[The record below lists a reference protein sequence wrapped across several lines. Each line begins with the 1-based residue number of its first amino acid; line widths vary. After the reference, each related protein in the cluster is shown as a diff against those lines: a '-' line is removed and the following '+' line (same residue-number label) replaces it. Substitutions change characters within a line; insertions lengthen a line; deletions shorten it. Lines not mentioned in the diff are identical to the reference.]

1 MQGSSTLWKKSCLQL
16 HPSIQTVTFCLL
28 IFRLFFSSLVLSSF
42 ASLLRLRLLSEE
54 FEPWRRSSEFT
65 QKTTH
70 VLSGWVRY
78 RMGAEDGWIHASK
91 IEEGSRKK
99 TNSCVVNMSNSPI
112 LLRWQRFCL
121 SLLILFSMTSRR
133 FFGFAQR
140 KRAMRKREKETAHKG
155 SVETLC
161 T

>member
-1 MQGSSTLWKKSCLQL
+1 MKEIMLTAT
-16 HPSIQTVTFCLL
+16 SIQTVTFCLL

-42 ASLLRLRLLSEE
+42 ASLLRLRLLSEA

-65 QKTTH
+65 QKTTD

-91 IEEGSRKK
+91 MKKVQEK

-121 SLLILFSMTSRR
+121 SLLILFSMTSRHFLDLLKGNER
-133 FFGFAQR
+133 WERR
-140 KRAMRKREKETAHKG
+140 KTAHKG